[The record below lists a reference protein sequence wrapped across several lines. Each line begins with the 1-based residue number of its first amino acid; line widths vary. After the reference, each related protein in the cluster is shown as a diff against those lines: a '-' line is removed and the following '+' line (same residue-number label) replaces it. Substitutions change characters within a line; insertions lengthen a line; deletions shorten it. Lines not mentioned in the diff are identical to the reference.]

1 MYYIVLKIFN
11 DIFDF
16 MKITPRTITWF
27 SLFKLPLVFLSGI
40 RLKSLQNGVAVVAV
54 RHRWVNQNPFRSM
67 FWAVQGMAAELAT
80 GVLLLDAIEKRKSSV
95 SMLLT
100 QTEATFSKKAT
111 GLIHFKCTQGRDAEF
126 LIDAALESGQ
136 GEAAWLEC
144 SGVDTTGQ
152 QVCHFRFYW
161 SVKRKN

>member
-1 MYYIVLKIFN
+1 MYYIVPKILN
-11 DIFDF
+11 DIFEF
-16 MKITPRTITWF
+16 MKITPKSVKWF
-27 SLFKLPLVFLSGI
+27 SLLKLPLVFLSGI
-40 RLKSLQNGVAVVAV
+40 RLQSIQNGESVVV
-54 RHRWVNQNPFRSM
+54 VKHRWINQNPFRSM

-80 GVLLLDAIEKRKSSV
+80 GVLLMDTIGRKKSRI

-111 GLIHFKCTQGRDAEF
+111 GRIVFTCSHGSKAEAV
-126 LIDAALESGQ
+126 IDSALESGQ
-136 GEAAWLEC
+136 GEGTWLEC
-144 SGVDTTGQ
+144 SGVDASGQ